1 MHLKT
6 LRINGYKNFCDQFDI
21 SFSSGLNVIVGENG
35 VGKSAVIDAIRL
47 LLLEDEFGRN
57 MVSEATFHA
66 PFADPHGCAENFQ
79 VYATFGG
86 LSQEEGIA
94 FLPWIDG
101 EEATLT
107 LQVQNRTTPRGRFNW
122 DRWGGVSRS
131 SMFEKELFE
140 AIHCIY
146 LPPLRDA
153 EAKLQEGRGSRLA
166 RLLLNLNRK
175 ELDDVHS
182 RAELHDL
189 EKAVKVFN
197 KTLSEE
203 DPTIGKAN
211 DLIRRRLRDAM
222 GSIFGQDTR
231 IQYAEVS
238 FSRIVENLRLLFY
251 PDVTSAAPAE
261 KFRSL
266 EQNTLGHNNLLYLA
280 SVLAELTEETS
291 DTKYLRLLLI
301 EEPEAHL
308 HPQLQIA
315 LLKYLET
322 KASEDGVQVIVT
334 THSPVVASAAKLNSV
349 IHMSGCH
356 PVKPQA
362 IALKECGLTPES
374 ADFISR
380 WLDIT
385 KSTLLFAKGIIFVEG
400 MAEAMLLPELA
411 RRVLREYN
419 RRPTTEPLPISLEEA
434 GVSVINLGGIYFQ
447 HFMQLFCNLVKER
460 LGKKLPVC
468 CAGIT
473 DKDPPQEADYWCH
486 DIVSGTNPALAL
498 VPIIAESQQTR
509 LFPGKFKTLEVDLAM
524 EDLNSNE
531 MVELLL
537 ELWPTEGTIKKS
549 LGHPS
554 MIVSAATDLRRR
566 ARIASILLKRI
577 DDQRIGKAF
586 FAQRLAGRLSS
597 SPESVF
603 TIPDNIRQAVVW
615 ACGGRLENAQRE
627 SRTHI
632 GPNIPDETESG

>member
-1 MHLKT
+1 MY
-6 LRINGYKNFCDQFDI
+6 LRILSINGYKSFCDPFEIQF
-21 SFSSGLNVIVGENG
+21 SKGLNVIVGENG

-57 MVSEATFHA
+57 LVSEGVFHA
-66 PFADPHGCAENFQ
+66 PFTNPKGCADHFRIH
-79 VYATFGG
+79 ATLAG
-86 LSQEEGIA
+86 LTQEESIA
-94 FLPWIDG
+94 FLPWHDG
-101 EEATLT
+101 TDATLT
-107 LQVQNRTTPRGRFNW
+107 LHVQNRLTPRGRFNW
-122 DRWGGVSRS
+122 DRWGGASRS

-153 EAKLQEGRGSRLA
+153 EAKLREGRGSRLA

-189 EKAVKVFN
+189 EKVVKEFN
-197 KTLSEE
+197 QTLSQK

-211 DLIRRRLRDAM
+211 ELIKNRLREAM

-231 IQYAEVS
+231 IQYSEVS

-251 PDVTSAAPAE
+251 PDISSAAAPE
-261 KFRSL
+261 MFRSL

-315 LLKYLET
+315 LLKYLEK
-322 KASEDGVQVIVT
+322 KAAEDRVQVIVT
-334 THSPVVASAAKLNSV
+334 THSPVVASAADLYSI
-349 IHMSGCH
+349 IHMSGCY
-356 PVKPQA
+356 PTKPQA
-362 IALKECGLTPES
+362 ISLKDCGLTEES
-374 ADFISR
+374 ARFISR

-385 KSTLLFAKGIIFVEG
+385 KSTLLFAKGVIFVEG
-400 MAEAMLLPELA
+400 IAEAMLLPELA

-447 HFMQLFCNLVKER
+447 HFMQLFCSLDSETVR
-460 LGKKLPVC
+460 KKLPVR

-473 DKDPPQEADYWCH
+473 DKDPHSDSEYWCH
-486 DIVSGTNPALAL
+486 DIVKGTNPALHIVSMIGKSDVA
-498 VPIIAESQQTR
+498 R
-509 LFPGKFKTLEVDLAM
+509 LFPAKFKTLEVDLAM
-524 EDLNSNE
+524 EGLNSNE
-531 MVELLL
+531 MLNQLVD
-537 ELWPTEGTIKKS
+537 LWPTDGTIKKN
-549 LGHPS
+549 LTDKS
-554 MIVSAATDLRRR
+554 MVVTTETDVKRR

-577 DDQRIGKAF
+577 EDQKIGKGV
-586 FAQRLAGRLSS
+586 FAQRLAQRLSLN
-597 SPESVF
+597 PEVDF
-603 TIPDNIRQAVVW
+603 TVLEYIRQAILW
-615 ACGGRLENAQRE
+615 ACGGNIADTSTKGR
-627 SRTHI
+627 SSI
-632 GPNIPDETESG
+632 GANIPDQK